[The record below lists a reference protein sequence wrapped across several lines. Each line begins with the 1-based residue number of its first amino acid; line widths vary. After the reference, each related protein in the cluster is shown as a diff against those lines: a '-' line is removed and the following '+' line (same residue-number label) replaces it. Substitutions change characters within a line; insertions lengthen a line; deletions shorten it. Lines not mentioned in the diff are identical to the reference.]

1 MTTRAPQETGSRLRR
16 WPLLLAAVTIG
27 AVGLSACGG
36 GGSRSSVAGSNPTQT
51 TSTGSSATPSTCP
64 QHGGALSVGL
74 EATWH
79 PLDPFVGGLAIDDGS
94 VESAIY
100 DTLLTIDTAGKVGP
114 GLATSF
120 TLSPDNLTLTLE
132 LRQGVTFQDGTPLDA
147 DAVAFN
153 FHRDLDQPK
162 KAIFAS
168 YLSAISSVTTSGTS
182 TVALHLKAPF
192 AALPSVLTGF
202 AGMMVSP
209 TAVQKE
215 GASFP
220 QNPVGAGA
228 FQFVSQVAGQSLSLK
243 SNPNYWHSGFPCVDT
258 LNFIS
263 IPSGTSRM
271 ASLQSGTIQDAENL
285 SYPQI
290 QQAKNAAGINLV
302 HIPGLGTTFAML
314 ETQHAPFDNVDAR
327 RAVLYATDFGA
338 INKALYNNLYTPV
351 ESSFP
356 PGSWANPGPSVAGY
370 PTYDLAKAKD
380 LVSKLGGL
388 SFTMAI
394 QSGSPDVL
402 QFNEALAAQWQQAG
416 MTVKLV
422 PEDQV
427 TLIDN
432 ATNGNFQ
439 AMGFRWQGAFDPDLD
454 VYQFFHSGGTLNNVH
469 LSDPTLD
476 ALLDQARAGTTQEAR
491 KPVYKQIA
499 ERLAQDAP
507 YDYEYAADWFRATTP
522 HLKGVPSLGNSW
534 FISASAY
541 LAK

>member
-1 MTTRAPQETGSRLRR
+1 MRIPRVRKQISSQASRKLSV
-16 WPLLLAAVTIG
+16 LTALTIG
-27 AVGLSACGG
+27 AMGLSACGG
-36 GGSRSSVAGSNPTQT
+36 GSSSRAAGPNSTPT
-51 TSTGSSATPSTCP
+51 TSQTSGSTPSTCP
-64 QHGGALSVGL
+64 QQGGALSVGL

-100 DTLLTIDTAGKVGP
+100 DSLLSIDPTGKIGP
-114 GLATSF
+114 GLATGYTVSA
-120 TLSPDNLTLTLE
+120 DNLTLSLE
-132 LRQGVTFQDGTPLDA
+132 LRQGVTFQDGTPFNA
-147 DAVAFN
+147 DAVVFN
-153 FHRDLDQPK
+153 FNRDLEQPK

-168 YLSAISSVTTSGTS
+168 YLAAISSVTTSGPTNV
-182 TVALHLKAPF
+182 TLHLKAPF

-215 GASFP
+215 GTSFAL
-220 QNPVGAGA
+220 NPVGAGP

-243 SNPNYWHSGFPCVDT
+243 RYPGYWHTGFPCVDSV
-258 LNFIS
+258 NFIS
-263 IPSGTSRM
+263 IPSGSSRI
-271 ASLQSGTIQDAENL
+271 ASLQSGTIQAAENL

-290 QQAKNAAGINLV
+290 QQAKNSPGINLV

-314 ETQHAPFDNVDAR
+314 ETQHPPFDNVDAR
-327 RAVLYATDFGA
+327 RAVLYATDFPA

-351 ESSFP
+351 ESSIP
-356 PGSWANPGPSVAGY
+356 PGSWAYPGPSVAGY
-370 PTYDLAKAKD
+370 PTYDLAKAKA
-380 LVSKLGGL
+380 LVAKLGGL
-388 SFTMAI
+388 SFTLAI

-432 ATNGNFQ
+432 ATKGNFQ
-439 AMGFRWQGAFDPDLD
+439 SMGFRWQGAFDPDLD
-454 VYQFFHSGGTLNNVH
+454 VYQFFRTGGTLNNVH

-476 ALLDQARAGTTQEAR
+476 TLLDQARAGTTQEAR
-491 KPVYKQIA
+491 KPIYKQIS

-507 YDYEYAADWFRATTP
+507 YDYEYAADWFRATSP

-534 FISASAY
+534 FISTSAY
-541 LAK
+541 LTK